1 MCGMALGLFTSV
13 VVALALLAF
22 AWSTTAM
29 LVVVALA
36 LVGYWLCEL
45 IGVGGERFFNG
56 GGTHRHR
63 HP

>member
-1 MCGMALGLFTSV
+1 MCDMALGLFMSV

-22 AWSTTAM
+22 VWSTTAM
-29 LVVVALA
+29 LVIVALA

-45 IGVGGERFFNG
+45 TGVGGERFFNG

>member
-1 MCGMALGLFTSV
+1 MALGLFTSV

-22 AWSTTAM
+22 VWSTIAT
-29 LVVVALA
+29 LVIVALA
-36 LVGYWLCEL
+36 LLGWWLCEL